1 MALLSKKSAPK
12 KSEDTSLL
20 GSHWLFTVYLAL
32 VSLVA
37 VIVMSVNLGIL
48 ITSIGKYVIITD
60 QEYILSDRAWEV
72 RQCSEPDW
80 IKEEK
85 VEKTGDEITACEEK
99 AKVTALAQRSISLK
113 ETFIESLAWFAVFG
127 LLFWFHY
134 PKFLATREKK

>member
-1 MALLSKKSAPK
+1 
-12 KSEDTSLL
+12 
-20 GSHWLFTVYLAL
+20 
-32 VSLVA
+32 
-37 VIVMSVNLGIL
+37 MSVNLGIL

-127 LLFWFHY
+127 LLFWFN
-134 PKFLATREKK
+134 F